1 MSGRQPRDTF
11 GDVLDTAPA
20 DDVAEQQR
28 PASPDPA
35 DDEAADEVMEGVGDT
50 LDADPADIADQR
62 RDAPV
67 LDETEPWP

>member
-11 GDVLDTAPA
+11 GDVLDNAPP

-28 PASPDPA
+28 PAYPDPA
-35 DDEAADEVMEGVGDT
+35 ADEVDDDVMEGVGDV